1 MSVFDTHLID
11 YLLYSFHHH
20 AVIPSHPHQGNMCEV
35 LSQLKSSIVR
45 HSKLRQ
51 LDSFISVSITDF
63 SYLLVVDKQV
73 FLKNQKE
80 KRMISESA
88 QQTSAIYSVN
98 FCF

>member
-20 AVIPSHPHQGNMCEV
+20 AVISSHPHQGNMCEV
-35 LSQLKSSIVR
+35 LSQPKSSIIR

-80 KRMISESA
+80 KRMISENA
-88 QQTSAIYSVN
+88 QQTAAIYSVN